1 VECLNFVL
9 SLLNSIVLCMSYMC
23 WFDQRLI
30 EYGHTYPFP
39 RSRPVIHTFLFFCFS
54 LLSTPASFFPFYI
67 FILVSL
73 FVQLCFS
80 IFLFL
85 ISIGTEVVHVL
96 WDCSTYTM
104 ILFMHV
110 YCSCSIP
117 IYFCLWY
124 YYFFSIIIHSN
135 FWFKSSL
142 K

>member
-1 VECLNFVL
+1 VSHIINVECLNFVL

-23 WFDQRLI
+23 WFYQRLI

-39 RSRPVIHTFLFFCFS
+39 RSLLFFFFISCAQSFTLSFFS
-54 LLSTPASFFPFYI
+54 VFFLLSTPASFFPFYI

-104 ILFMHV
+104 ILFIHV

-117 IYFCLWY
+117 IYFCL
-124 YYFFSIIIHSN
+124 
-135 FWFKSSL
+135 
-142 K
+142 